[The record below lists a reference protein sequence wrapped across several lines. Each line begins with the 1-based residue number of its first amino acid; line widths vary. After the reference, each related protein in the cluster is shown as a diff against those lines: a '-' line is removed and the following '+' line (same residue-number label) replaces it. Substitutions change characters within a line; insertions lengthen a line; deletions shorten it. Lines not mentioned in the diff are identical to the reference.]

1 MAWKWLKIY
10 IYSLNLR
17 RFKVSLL
24 WSQKIHSKSYLSRS
38 GCGKTFFVFCIC
50 TSLLLL
56 LGTTQAGSWRAREH
70 DSLLPASRGLDRKFP
85 FVFLIMESCLIFATR
100 DALAGILQTLCQQC
114 LYVALPQCH
123 ITTGSSLKQ
132 KRRAPCKARS
142 KLTKGFIYLQLI
154 PTWQREMRGQIPGTL
169 LRGQEECG
177 E

>member
-1 MAWKWLKIY
+1 M
-10 IYSLNLR
+10 
-17 RFKVSLL
+17 SLL

-38 GCGKTFFVFCIC
+38 GCGKTLFVFCIC
-50 TSLLLL
+50 TSPLLL
-56 LGTTQAGSWRAREH
+56 LGTTQAGSWRARED
-70 DSLLPASRGLDRKFP
+70 DSLLPAFSDLDRKFL
-85 FVFLIMESCLIFATR
+85 FLFLIMESSLIFATG
-100 DALAGILQTLCQQC
+100 DALASILQTPCWQC

-132 KRRAPCKARS
+132 KRRAPCKARN

-154 PTWQREMRGQIPGTL
+154 PTWQWEMQGQIPGTL